1 MNKPQTGIRFR
12 SEMLGCSHIQRL
24 AEYVAAEYGLPRVDR
39 KHVRRMYAQ
48 ATPIPISLENEN
60 GQLWVDKYYLA
71 YRLPDGVTHYVYL
84 SRTHIREEY
93 RNYQAAA
100 ASREQRFAMPIAACN
115 LIHEDEI
122 PDEKPVQMD
131 FFTDYEAVE
140 REKQAA
146 MAAEE
151 TERKLQQATLAIQD
165 RFRKTRCSRA

>member
-48 ATPIPISLENEN
+48 ATPIPITLENEK

-71 YRLPDGVTHYVYL
+71 YRLLDGVTHYVYL

-100 ASREQRFAMPIAACN
+100 ASRDQRFAMPVEYQRIFHKAGFSMFLAGHQ
-115 LIHEDEI
+115 IWI
-122 PDEKPVQMD
+122 EKK
-131 FFTDYEAVE
+131 FLEKIS
-140 REKQAA
+140 EKQA
-146 MAAEE
+146 
-151 TERKLQQATLAIQD
+151 
-165 RFRKTRCSRA
+165 S

>member
-48 ATPIPISLENEN
+48 ATPIPITLENEN

-71 YRLPDGVTHYVYL
+71 YRLLDGVTHYVYL

-100 ASREQRFAMPIAACN
+100 ASRDQRFAMPMEYQ
-115 LIHEDEI
+115 L
-122 PDEKPVQMD
+122 
-131 FFTDYEAVE
+131 
-140 REKQAA
+140 
-146 MAAEE
+146 
-151 TERKLQQATLAIQD
+151 
-165 RFRKTRCSRA
+165 

>member
-48 ATPIPISLENEN
+48 ATPIPITLENEH

-71 YRLPDGVTHYVYL
+71 YRLLDGVTHYVYL

-93 RNYQAAA
+93 RNYHAAA
-100 ASREQRFAMPIAACN
+100 ASRDQHFAMPVEYQRIFHKTGFSMFLAGHQ
-115 LIHEDEI
+115 IWI
-122 PDEKPVQMD
+122 EKK
-131 FFTDYEAVE
+131 FLEKIS
-140 REKQAA
+140 EKQA
-146 MAAEE
+146 
-151 TERKLQQATLAIQD
+151 
-165 RFRKTRCSRA
+165 S